1 MCRVLNSTEMTNYI
15 MAAWCVRCR
24 KERELFFFC
33 LITER
38 EYINVSTL
46 SVGVDEEARE
56 GAVFVGVSAMYF
68 APVELYAHLVPHVQ
82 VEDDA
87 VGGVVVVLICI
98 LSNCTGPHLRK
109 RRTMLIGM
117 ETK

>member
-1 MCRVLNSTEMTNYI
+1 MQKGEET
-15 MAAWCVRCR
+15 
-24 KERELFFFC
+24 FF
-33 LITER
+33 LLDYRER

-46 SVGVDEEARE
+46 SVRVDEEARE

-68 APVELYAHLVPHVQ
+68 APVELYAHLVSHIQ

-109 RRTMLIGM
+109 RQTMSIGI